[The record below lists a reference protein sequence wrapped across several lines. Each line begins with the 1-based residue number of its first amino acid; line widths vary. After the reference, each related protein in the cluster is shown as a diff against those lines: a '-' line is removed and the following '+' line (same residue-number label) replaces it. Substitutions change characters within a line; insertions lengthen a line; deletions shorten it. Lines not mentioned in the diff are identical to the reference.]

1 MDNHTETVQHISA
14 RLKDLH
20 SRQEQYRI
28 FHGSTNSTR
37 SYSIDRNR
45 MIDTSSLNRVLSVN
59 KTTKTASVEPNV
71 PMDQLVEATLPFGL
85 VPPVVMEFKGITAG
99 GGFSGTGG
107 ESSSF
112 KHGSFDCTINW
123 IEIVLADGEIVK
135 ASPEVRSDLFYG
147 ATSSLGT
154 LGVTTLME
162 IQLVDAA
169 RYVETTYTPCDSLEE
184 TLEKVKS
191 ASNDTE
197 NDYVDGF
204 LVSLHR
210 GIVVT
215 GRLTSSVSRETRI
228 QRFQGA
234 RDPWFYMHADRT
246 TQKAQGSV
254 TEAVP
259 LADYLF
265 RYDRG
270 AFWMGKYAFN
280 YFMVPCNRV
289 TRWALDDFMQ
299 TSTMYH
305 ALHASGHMQQYIIQ
319 DLGIPAANVKDFIV
333 EVDRAFGFYPLWLC
347 PMKPWTQQ
355 SSFHPHGIHTDLVI
369 NVGVWGPNGASTP
382 EEVVQ
387 RNRTLEKLVRQSGG
401 RKWLY
406 AQAFYTESEFSDIY
420 DKKSY
425 QELRSKYKAEHLPS
439 AFDKAC
445 VISKSKGQRV
455 SQGWGDWAAQK
466 AWSVW
471 PISGVYGVLQT
482 LQYTLPGGSCIRNDW
497 ATLPSQQLGHAM
509 IDSTK
514 LT

>member
-1 MDNHTETVQHISA
+1 MDNHEETVKHISA
-14 RLKDLH
+14 RLKDLY
-20 SRQEQYRI
+20 SRKEQFRI

-37 SYSIDRNR
+37 NYSVDQSR
-45 MIDTSSLNRVLSVN
+45 MIDTSSLNHVLSVD
-59 KTTKTASVEPNV
+59 KSTRTALVEPNV
-71 PMDQLVEATLPFGL
+71 SMDKLVEATLPLDL

-112 KHGSFDCTINW
+112 KHGSFDCTVNW
-123 IEIVLADGEIVK
+123 IEIVLADGEIVRASSESK
-135 ASPEVRSDLFYG
+135 ADLFYG

-169 RYVETTYTPCDSLEE
+169 RYVETTYTPCQSLEE
-184 TLEKVKS
+184 TLEKVKT
-191 ASNDTE
+191 ASEDPG

-215 GRLTSSVSRETRI
+215 GRLTSSISRETRI
-228 QRFQGA
+228 QRFQGP

-246 TQKAQGSV
+246 TQKAGGSV
-254 TEAVP
+254 IEAVP

-280 YFMVPCNRV
+280 YFMVPFNRI

-319 DLGIPAANVKDFIV
+319 DLAIPAANVRDFIV
-333 EVDRAFGFYPLWLC
+333 AVDKTFGFYPLWLC
-347 PMKPWTQQ
+347 PMKPWTRQP
-355 SSFHPHGIHTDLVI
+355 SFHPQAIETDLFI
-369 NVGVWGPNGASTP
+369 NVGVWGPNGANSPT
-382 EEVVQ
+382 EVVE
-387 RNRTLEKLVRQSGG
+387 RNRQLESLVRNHGG

-406 AQAFYTESEFSDIY
+406 AQAFYSETEFWDIY
-420 DKKSY
+420 DRKSY
-425 QELRSKYKAEHLPS
+425 QALRSKYKAEHLPS

-445 VISKSKGQRV
+445 VNSSGGGP
-455 SQGWGDWAAQK
+455 QGWGDWATQK
-466 AWSVW
+466 IWSIW
-471 PISGVYGVLQT
+471 PISGLYGVLQT
-482 LQYTLPGGSCIRNDW
+482 LVSKEYL
-497 ATLPSQQLGHAM
+497 L
-509 IDSTK
+509 K
-514 LT
+514 K